1 MSSRT
6 YHRVG
11 WFAAGLLGLAGLLWL
26 AGSAGAQ
33 WDEAVDL
40 APALGPKRMAEVLHQ
55 AKARRMS
62 MERDQVAVEIREGLL
77 FDPDKVELAI
87 KQLMHKPEDSW
98 EDNARR
104 ICRAFALVDARF
116 GRAWSAL
123 EKGRWETAAQAVKPL
138 ISKRDTSYLAAAKRF
153 CYAESLAGMGRSED
167 AAEAYT
173 DLVKVMPDRFSFSAL
188 ALLRA
193 AQTYERMNR
202 RLYAASLYRVWVDNF
217 GLLDPKKAEELTR
230 RYERIAAEYKD
241 PLGALSSKMSDVEK
255 RLASVDSGRTTQQKQ
270 REIVAMLDDLI
281 AAAEENS
288 RGQGQGQSQGQK
300 QEQGQ
305 GQGQDKG
312 KRAKGK
318 KGQGKGRGRGVGR
331 GPAMGVSIPSS
342 PATVSRLVGGP
353 VLKPRGLSEIRPSDP
368 SDDWG
373 RLPPEQRRKLLET
386 FKEQMPERYRRMIG
400 DYYRRLASE
409 PTR

>member
-1 MSSRT
+1 MRIATWLMGAWALLVVAAPGSARGEQTSAKSESLLPAGEALSAEEVSRFLAQA
-6 YHRVG
+6 RVRR
-11 WFAAGLLGLAGLLWL
+11 LGL
-26 AGSAGAQ
+26 
-33 WDEAVDL
+33 
-40 APALGPKRMAEVLHQ
+40 
-55 AKARRMS
+55 
-62 MERDQVAVEIREGLL
+62 ERKQVAAEISEGLL
-77 FDPDKVELAI
+77 FDPDQIAPALKLLEQSP
-87 KQLMHKPEDSW
+87 KNTW